1 MFSPPCICNIR
12 MLRGG
17 CGAFSAQPGP
27 VCALCPACA
36 PNSARRVAGALPCA
50 KGGCGFA
57 HGVRRFSARPILHF
71 GHFQR
76 NAYAPNGND
85 ITLFGI
91 CHPKKRL
98 ALFLFFRHSGQ
109 GRPKIYAAPYSKPHP
124 GRQKGAQ
131 PKPGPGSNDPGPG
144 TVSDDACSDWISP

>member
-12 MLRGG
+12 MLRGRLRRI
-17 CGAFSAQPGP
+17 FRT
-27 VCALCPACA
+27 
-36 PNSARRVAGALPCA
+36 ARS
-50 KGGCGFA
+50 
-57 HGVRRFSARPILHF
+57 GVRILPGLRPKQRPPRCGGLAMRKGRLRFCAWRPPLFGKAFLHF

-76 NAYAPNGND
+76 NAYAPTGND

-98 ALFLFFRHSGQ
+98 ALSLFFRHSRQ

-124 GRQKGAQ
+124 GQQKGAQ